1 MCATEARLRANKK
14 YDQKAYDRLPL
25 VVPKGWKERIQAAAA
40 AAGLSVNAW
49 LKSAVEEKL
58 GKTKEES

>member
-25 VVPKGWKERIQAAAA
+25 VVPKGWKEEIQTAAA
-40 AAGLSVNAW
+40 AAGQSVNAW

-58 GKTKEES
+58 KNEKAES